1 MLEFEEFVW
10 LLGAL
15 AAQANAEAGGG
26 GALSLKSVEELKA
39 DRLREEQQVA
49 LQLRGNTL
57 RLKVD
62 ALTKASQVLHLE
74 RPLVCAQLLLRLHLA
89 ELAEAAALTTHETG
103 GGKNAALELMRG
115 PAASTA
121 TGSGVLRGSAALLTR
136 RADVIFR
143 ALTAL
148 AVEERPRA
156 LKHMRQAMASPRTRT
171 LTLTLTLILI
181 LTLILTLPTA
191 H

>member
-1 MLEFEEFVW
+1 MLEFDEFAW

-15 AAQANAEAGGG
+15 AAQANAETAGGGG
-26 GALSLKSVEELKA
+26 GALRLKSVEELKA

-49 LQLRGNTL
+49 LQLRANTL

-89 ELAEAAALTTHETG
+89 ELEEAAALTTHEAG
-103 GGKNAALELMRG
+103 GGKNAALELLRG
-115 PAASTA
+115 VSAGSGAAADT
-121 TGSGVLRGSAALLTR
+121 SGVLRGSAALLTR

-156 LKHMRQAMASPRTRT
+156 LKHMRQAMASPRT
-171 LTLTLTLILI
+171 
-181 LTLILTLPTA
+181 
-191 H
+191 

>member
-15 AAQANAEAGGG
+15 AAQANAETAGGG

-49 LQLRGNTL
+49 LQLRANTL

-89 ELAEAAALTTHETG
+89 ELEEAAALTTHEAG
-103 GGKNAALELMRG
+103 GGKNAALELLRG
-115 PAASTA
+115 VSAGSGAAADT
-121 TGSGVLRGSAALLTR
+121 SGVLRGSAALLTR

-156 LKHMRQAMASPRTRT
+156 LKHMRQAMASPRT
-171 LTLTLTLILI
+171 
-181 LTLILTLPTA
+181 
-191 H
+191 

>member
-15 AAQANAEAGGG
+15 AAQANAETAGDG

-49 LQLRGNTL
+49 LQLRANTL

-89 ELAEAAALTTHETG
+89 ELEEAAALTTHEAG

-115 PAASTA
+115 PAAGGGATA
-121 TGSGVLRGSAALLTR
+121 ESGVLRGSATLLTR

-156 LKHMRQAMASPRTRT
+156 LKHMRQAMASLRA
-171 LTLTLTLILI
+171 
-181 LTLILTLPTA
+181 LTLPLP
-191 H
+191 

>member
-103 GGKNAALELMRG
+103 GGKNAALASGKFVPLLNRIWPIAVDLEFNG
-115 PAASTA
+115 PAVPSAGAAAREPSLLSLLLGTIQNYIC
-121 TGSGVLRGSAALLTR
+121 GSIEAKKR
-136 RADVIFR
+136 
-143 ALTAL
+143 
-148 AVEERPRA
+148 
-156 LKHMRQAMASPRTRT
+156 
-171 LTLTLTLILI
+171 
-181 LTLILTLPTA
+181 
-191 H
+191 